1 MRYRKTDFN
10 LPFAPSVLRPCV
22 IDFLT
27 ATIML
32 QAFAMAL
39 ALLSALF
46 ILGAIENLSYDLF
59 PVFGIIACFRR
70 P

>member
-10 LPFAPSVLRPCV
+10 LPFAPSELRPCV

-27 ATIML
+27 AIMML

-39 ALLSALF
+39 ALLLTLF
-46 ILGAIENLSYDLF
+46 VSCAIENLGYDVF
-59 PVFGIIACFRR
+59 PVFGIVACFRR